1 MIYTA
6 MIFCCGLGAL
16 YYPFLF
22 GPIGAGALGAA
33 IALFCLPYLL
43 ITRLIKLGN
52 LRRGLD
58 VGEKALLFAWL
69 FAGYAAFVGMSAAE
83 YVYFGLKDGNGIEAN
98 DPAISLYFSLV
109 TLTTLGYGD
118 FSPHDSF
125 GRLAAA
131 WEAINGYIMM
141 AVLVAVLI
149 PVFGNGPPSARD
161 GE

>member
-16 YYPFLF
+16 HYPFVF
-22 GPIGAGALGAA
+22 GHTGTGALGAA
-33 IALFCLPYLL
+33 LALLYLPYLL
-43 ITRLIKLGN
+43 ITRLIRLGS

-58 VGEKALLFAWL
+58 ASEKALLFAWL

-83 YVYFGLKDGNGIEAN
+83 YVYFGLKDSSGIEAN

-118 FSPHDSF
+118 YSPHDNY

-149 PVFGNGPPSARD
+149 PVFGSRPGGRD
-161 GE
+161 GD